1 MIYYYNDSSENKILM
16 STTNHAGYSRRSTWE
31 QVCDG
36 KKVVLQDNPFV
47 LEADDAVSL
56 FSGCTGIEN
65 LEYLDISACEDLS
78 YMFSSYNN
86 STLNLSWLDVSNVT
100 NMNSMFTNSSIVR
113 LNLTG
118 WNVSKVRNFDYMFYN
133 SGSLRNIY
141 VDSGTNWQTA
151 TGGQASSYN
160 MFNDCILLPNYSSS
174 NWDINMANS
183 DGGYFSVRE
192 PKWFRCTPYIKEN
205 DVWVE
210 IEDVYK

>member
-1 MIYYYNDSSENKILM
+1 MIYYYNDSSENRVLM
-16 STTNHAGYSRRSTWE
+16 STTNHTGYSRRSTWE

-86 STLNLSWLDVSNVT
+86 TTLNLSWLDVSNIT
-100 NMNSMFTNSSIVR
+100 NMNSMFTNSNIVR

-118 WNVSKVRNFDYMFYN
+118 WDVSKVINFDYMFYN

-151 TGGQASSYN
+151 TGGSASSYN
-160 MFNDCILLPNYSSS
+160 MFNDCILLPNYNSSR
-174 NWDINMANS
+174 WDISMANS

-192 PKWFRCTPYIKEN
+192 PKWFKCIPYVKEN